1 MKTVTPQPDKND
13 PALQG
18 EGNYS
23 AARRHRES
31 AENFVDAG
39 KVAEA
44 AREAA
49 PQDATEQR
57 EMQQAEEAGRSRAR
71 K

>member
-1 MKTVTPQPDKND
+1 MPKTTKPDPDLD

-23 AARRHRES
+23 AARRHRKS
-31 AENFVDAG
+31 AEAFVKTG
-39 KVAEA
+39 KVPRA
-44 AREAA
+44 ARAAA
-49 PQDATEQR
+49 PQSPADARELLDAEQ
-57 EMQQAEEAGRSRAR
+57 AGLAPTR